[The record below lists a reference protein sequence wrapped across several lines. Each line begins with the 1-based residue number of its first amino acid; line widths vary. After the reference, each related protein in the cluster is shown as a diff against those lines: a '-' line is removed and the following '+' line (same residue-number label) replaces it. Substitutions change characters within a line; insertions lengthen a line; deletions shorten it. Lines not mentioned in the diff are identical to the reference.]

1 MKKQVTDIQAIRV
14 DLDEEDQE
22 LMQMF
27 HSRRSVVDDALLVQD
42 DEEMYLVSKTQ
53 LARIRKLIQD
63 IVNAGVIGIALF
75 VLLLQTVLMIKRAV
89 NPLRCLPWMA
99 AVLFGIMVY
108 HFVVN
113 KIRKGWLGWPKK

>member
-14 DLDEEDQE
+14 ELDEEDQE

-27 HSRRSVVDDALLVQD
+27 RSRQAIVNDALLVQD
-42 DEEMYLVSKTQ
+42 GEEMYLVSKTQ
-53 LARIRKLIQD
+53 LARTRKLIQD
-63 IVNAGVIGIALF
+63 IVDTGTIGIAVF
-75 VLLLQTVLMIKRAV
+75 VLVLQTVLMLKRVV

-99 AVLFGIMVY
+99 AVLFGSMVY

-113 KIRKGWLGWPKK
+113 KIRKGWFGWPKK

>member
-14 DLDEEDQE
+14 ELDEEDRE

-27 HSRRSVVDDALLVQD
+27 RSRRSVVDDALLVRD
-42 DEEMYLVSKTQ
+42 GEEMYLVSKTQ
-53 LARIRKLIQD
+53 LARVRKLIQD
-63 IVNAGVIGIALF
+63 YIDTAFIGIAVF
-75 VLLLQTVLMIKRAV
+75 VLLLQTVLMLKGVV

-113 KIRKGWLGWPKK
+113 KIRKGWFG